1 MPDRRSRRSTSA
13 SRSVRAATDRGG
25 SGPLQT
31 LRSPILWRRGALLAA
46 GAVLGLGLLGLVWP
60 EQDPGLEAQAPATPA
75 SLGDVPRR
83 PVTVLLIGSDSD
95 QLKAK
100 SNDAAPRGPANS
112 DALVLVRIN
121 PKGPIQVLNL
131 PVELAVQLPGQKLPQ
146 PLGSLY
152 RQGGPALVAESVR
165 DVLGLERPNP
175 DRYVVLPR
183 AAMRTLVNGIGGVEL
198 SPPMRMRYQDKAM
211 RYQIDLQGGLQKL
224 SGAQVEQLL
233 RFRERNFGESGRRA
247 SHQLVE
253 TGVRERLSQPDQLLK
268 LPGLLQSLSGQVDSN
283 LSPEEVLSLMAAAL
297 EPSHRLQYTT
307 LPLSPAKPN
316 QGPMRQLESSAPA
329 QLWPV
334 P

>member
-1 MPDRRSRRSTSA
+1 SSPRLTLASA
-13 SRSVRAATDRGG
+13 T
-25 SGPLQT
+25 
-31 LRSPILWRRGALLAA
+31 LWRRAALVVA
-46 GAVLGLGLLGLVWP
+46 GAVVGLGLLGLVWP

-95 QLKAK
+95 KLKAL
-100 SNDAAPRGPANS
+100 SNGAAPPGPANS

-131 PVELAVQLPGQKLPQ
+131 PVELAVQLPGQKRPQ
-146 PLGSLY
+146 SLGSLY

-165 DVLGLERPNP
+165 DLLGLERPNP

-183 AAMRTLVNGIGGVEL
+183 GAMRALVNGIGGVEL
-198 SPPMRMRYQDKAM
+198 SPPLRMSYQDKTM
-211 RYQIDLQGGLQKL
+211 KYRIDLQGGLQKL
-224 SGAQVEQLL
+224 SGAQVEQML

-253 TGVRERLSQPDQLLK
+253 TGLRQRLSQPAQLLK
-268 LPGLLQSLSGQVDSN
+268 LPGLLQSLSGQVDTN
-283 LSPEEVLSLMAAAL
+283 LNPEEVLSLLAAAL
-297 EPSHRLQYTT
+297 EPSHPIQYNV
-307 LPLSPAKPN
+307 LPMSPAKPG
-316 QGPMRQLESSAPA
+316 QGPLRQLQSSAPP
-329 QLWPV
+329 QLWPA